1 MNLSLTSDWSLS
13 LRSYLVVCDVMVC
26 DVMWWVVDHKLTDK
40 CHVKSLWIN
49 YDTCSFIM
57 K

>member
-40 CHVKSLWIN
+40 CHVKS
-49 YDTCSFIM
+49 
-57 K
+57 